1 MSLIEEV
8 MIRYILM
15 VVIFGILLPSSS
27 PFGLYAITEEESTLL
42 RSSVPTLSAPPITF
56 PTDQELYDY
65 YSQQGTLEYNAKRTN
80 LSNETMG
87 NVTDVKITS
96 SGNNTYV
103 LWLSQNISLGSTDVY
118 ASVSNDDGVNLT
130 MPVKLN
136 HPDSTGHIINLHA
149 ASEGM
154 EVYTVWQQLVNTTN
168 SSVFAS
174 TSMDGGQSFKTW
186 MLSNSSQFASNPQVS
201 QSGNFVWIETISVEP
216 DVGDVCLPDFVYN
229 PITGKCEKSDILYHR
244 GW

>member
-1 MSLIEEV
+1 MF
-8 MIRYILM
+8 
-15 VVIFGILLPSSS
+15 VIFGILLPSSS

-42 RSSVPTLSAPPITF
+42 RSSVSDILLLHRLLLF
-56 PTDQELYDY
+56 QQNQELYDY

-149 ASEGM
+149 ALKEWKSIQ
-154 EVYTVWQQLVNTTN
+154 Y
-168 SSVFAS
+168 
-174 TSMDGGQSFKTW
+174 
-186 MLSNSSQFASNPQVS
+186 
-201 QSGNFVWIETISVEP
+201 GN
-216 DVGDVCLPDFVYN
+216 N
-229 PITGKCEKSDILYHR
+229 
-244 GW
+244 